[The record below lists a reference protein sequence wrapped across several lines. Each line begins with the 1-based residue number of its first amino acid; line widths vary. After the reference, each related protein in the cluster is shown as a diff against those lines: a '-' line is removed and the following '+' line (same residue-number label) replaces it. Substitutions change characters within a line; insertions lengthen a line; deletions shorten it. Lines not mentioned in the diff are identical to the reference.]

1 MSEMITQRNRIT
13 PELDAELKNFLKIFF
28 INHLIY
34 NSYKGTLVDIQAKV
48 KNGHIERDLG

>member
-28 INHLIY
+28 INYLIY
-34 NSYKGTLVDIQAKV
+34 NTYKGTLGDMHAKV